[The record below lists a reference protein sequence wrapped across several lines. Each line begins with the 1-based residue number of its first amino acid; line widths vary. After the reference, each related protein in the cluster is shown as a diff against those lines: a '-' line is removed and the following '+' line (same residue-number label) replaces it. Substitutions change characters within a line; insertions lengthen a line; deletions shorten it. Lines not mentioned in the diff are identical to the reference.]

1 MIKEN
6 LLPSYSKKIAIVIA
20 IVAIIAFFS
29 KVLVAEIIAV
39 DETRI
44 GIIFKTLLIVSLF
57 VLVFSKEK
65 NESKDIKRLR
75 SQELKGALLFGG
87 FLLLVDSIQDV
98 IFGEGSYETKSG
110 DGLMIAILLFYLISF
125 AIKKNALKN

>member
-6 LLPSYSKKIAIVIA
+6 LLPSYSKKIAIITA

-87 FLLLVDSIQDV
+87 FLLLVDSIQDI

>member
-6 LLPSYSKKIAIVIA
+6 LLPSYFKKIAIITA
-20 IVAIIAFFS
+20 IVAIIAFFL

-87 FLLLVDSIQDV
+87 FLLLVDSIQDI

>member
-6 LLPSYSKKIAIVIA
+6 LLPSYSKKIAIITA

-65 NESKDIKRLR
+65 NESKDVKKLR

>member
-6 LLPSYSKKIAIVIA
+6 LLPSYSKKIAIITA

-44 GIIFKTLLIVSLF
+44 VIIFKTLLIVSLF

-87 FLLLVDSIQDV
+87 FLLLVDSIQDI